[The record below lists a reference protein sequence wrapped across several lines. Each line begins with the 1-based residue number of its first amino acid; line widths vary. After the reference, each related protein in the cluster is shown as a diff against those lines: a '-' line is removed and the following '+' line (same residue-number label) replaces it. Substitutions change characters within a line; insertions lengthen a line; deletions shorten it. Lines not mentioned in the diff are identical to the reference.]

1 MRPKTKKATIVL
13 KSVVR
18 IISRPLDCVSSFYN
32 GWMTAAAVVFARGV
46 YYFVSDEHRSVLQL
60 QIESIQSVIVA
71 IGMVVF
77 AMALRPR

>member
-1 MRPKTKKATIVL
+1 
-13 KSVVR
+13 
-18 IISRPLDCVSSFYN
+18 
-32 GWMTAAAVVFARGV
+32 MTAAAVVFARGV